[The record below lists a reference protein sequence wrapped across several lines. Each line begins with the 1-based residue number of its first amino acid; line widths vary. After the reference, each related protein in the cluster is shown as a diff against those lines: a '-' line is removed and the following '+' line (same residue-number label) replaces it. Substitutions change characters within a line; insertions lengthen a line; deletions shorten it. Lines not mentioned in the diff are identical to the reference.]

1 MDGRLF
7 TFLGLVSHDHDFI
20 IASHTI
26 LVAIIAIILAKLA
39 TSKLQVVPGT
49 MQNIFEA
56 FFGWGYFYG
65 KRCDWRGES
74 TQIFASYCNNRTFC
88 MFG

>member
-56 FFGWGYFYG
+56 FLVGLFLWQ
-65 KRCDWRGES
+65 K
-74 TQIFASYCNNRTFC
+74 
-88 MFG
+88 M